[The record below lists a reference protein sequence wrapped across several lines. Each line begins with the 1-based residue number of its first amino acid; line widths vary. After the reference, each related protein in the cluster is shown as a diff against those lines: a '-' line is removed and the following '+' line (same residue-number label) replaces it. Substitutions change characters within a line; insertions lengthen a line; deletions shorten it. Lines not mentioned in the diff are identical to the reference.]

1 MRHTARAGQASYHW
15 GEPVELV
22 AQSMG
27 RTGPIDLAQ
36 GESWAALLGIAL
48 LWAVISACVVM
59 VSARSGMQRLAWG
72 WSASFLVGLLVA
84 AYSFWRM

>member
-1 MRHTARAGQASYHW
+1 M
-15 GEPVELV
+15 

-36 GESWAALLGIAL
+36 GEISWAALLGIAL
-48 LWAVISACVVM
+48 LWAVISAYVVM
-59 VSARSGMQRLAWG
+59 VSARSGMQRLAWS
-72 WSASFLVGLLVA
+72 WAASFSVGLLVA

>member
-1 MRHTARAGQASYHW
+1 MRHTAQAGQASYHW
-15 GEPVELV
+15 GELV

-36 GESWAALLGIAL
+36 GEISWAALLGIAL
-48 LWAVISACVVM
+48 LWAVISAYVVM

-72 WSASFLVGLLVA
+72 WAASFSVGLLVA